1 VTIKKLNLTQQI
13 ETTLAYAFY
22 SFNSKSGWMEWFT
35 YKAYGYAKKN
45 AVMRPYQEAE
55 GNFAFYFT
63 EEEANQRIAFDFIDL
78 EAKHT
83 SQVEVSFEEEGGMV
97 TVSLEHSGI
106 PEEQFENI
114 KKLWEKGLAN
124 LKTVIEK
131 GKDPRMW
138 DRPYLGITVKK
149 WLSQEVAPEQSL
161 PVDYGMRL
169 DNVFSGGGADKAGL
183 KEDDIV
189 ISMAGRKMLDHKVL
203 MTLKEELKVGDVV
216 SLSYYRGTERHDVE
230 IRLSGYPLPEPPPT
244 AHDLAEQIERF
255 QRGALKRIT
264 QVVENYNE
272 AQIAF
277 RPGPNEWSAQ
287 ETLAHLIAY
296 ESDLQIWVSTMV
308 SGCEEFPCS
317 ASHAPRLKSL
327 LSLYPAV
334 EDLLAELGR
343 RQKETSALLLEI
355 PAEYVNRKGS
365 FYRLASDLNYVV
377 RKHYKGHI
385 AQIKESLEK
394 AENVRAN

>member
-1 VTIKKLNLTQQI
+1 MATKKLNLTQQI
-13 ETTLAYAFY
+13 ETTLSYAFY
-22 SFNSKSGWMEWFT
+22 SFNNKSGWMEWFT
-35 YKAYGYAKKN
+35 YKAYGYAKKG

-63 EEEANQRIAFDFIDL
+63 AEEINERIAFDFIDL
-78 EAKHT
+78 DTQHI

-106 PEEQFENI
+106 AEEQFENI
-114 KKLWEKGLAN
+114 KKIWEKGLAN
-124 LKTVIEK
+124 LKTVIEE

-138 DRPYLGITVKK
+138 ERPYLGITMKK
-149 WLSQEVAPEQSL
+149 WLTSEIAQEKNL
-161 PVDYGMRL
+161 PVGYGMHL
-169 DNVFSGGGADKAGL
+169 DSVFSGSGSDKAGL
-183 KEDDIV
+183 QKGDIIV
-189 ISMAGRKMLDHKVL
+189 NVAGTEMIDHKVFMVL
-203 MTLKEELKVGDVV
+203 WETLKPGDVV
-216 SLSYYRGTERHDVE
+216 SLSYFRGTEKNDVE
-230 IRLSGYPLPEPPPT
+230 VVLSGYPLPEPPST
-244 AHDLAEQIERF
+244 AHDFAEQIERF

-264 QVVENYNE
+264 QILEDYNE
-272 AQIAF
+272 AQAAF
-277 RPGPNEWSAQ
+277 RPGANAWSAQ
-287 ETLAHLIAY
+287 EVLAHLIAY

-327 LSLYPAV
+327 LVLYPTV

-343 RQKETSALLLEI
+343 RQKETTALLLEI

-365 FYRLASDLNYVV
+365 FYRLATDFNFEL
-377 RKHYKGHI
+377 RKHYKAHI

-394 AENVRAN
+394 AENVRVN